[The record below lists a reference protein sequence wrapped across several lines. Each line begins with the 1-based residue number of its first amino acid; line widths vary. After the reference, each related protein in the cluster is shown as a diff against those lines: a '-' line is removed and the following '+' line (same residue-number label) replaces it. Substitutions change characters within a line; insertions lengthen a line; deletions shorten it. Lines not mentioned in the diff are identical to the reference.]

1 MKYEREDFVKFL
13 PRNILDVVFDEVV
26 QTSARTYPT
35 YRDAILNL
43 ADKTFHVDN
52 ANFLGGHFTLAG
64 NDPGIFAYNG
74 SKWLIYPEF
83 VTLVDEETNYNDSIP
98 DLLGDLIYGGE

>member
-1 MKYEREDFVKFL
+1 MKYERGDFVKFL

-26 QTSARTYPT
+26 GISIRTLS
-35 YRDAILNL
+35 YRKAILNL

-52 ANFLGGHFTLAG
+52 TNFLGGHFTLAG
-64 NDPGIFAYNG
+64 NDPRIFAYNDC
-74 SKWLIYPEF
+74 KWIIYPEF
-83 VTLVDEETNYNDSIP
+83 VTLVDEETNFNDSIP